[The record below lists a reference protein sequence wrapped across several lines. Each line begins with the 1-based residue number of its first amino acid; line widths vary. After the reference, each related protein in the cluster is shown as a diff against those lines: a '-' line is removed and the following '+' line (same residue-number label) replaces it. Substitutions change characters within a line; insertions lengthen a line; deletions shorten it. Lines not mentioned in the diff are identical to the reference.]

1 MIPIEMI
8 SQLKVMESYAFVAPV
23 LFIMMHILRPLLFI
37 PVLLL
42 CITGGLLFGLWAGT
56 VYSII
61 GLVISSVI
69 FYMII
74 HFLPALEARCKKL
87 EKRLLGDQLS
97 LNTVQIMLLRMLP
110 FIHFHLMSFCI
121 YQKSVSFTSYLRTT
135 LFTVIPVAIFYT
147 TLGRTIQ
154 EISVYYAIPLVSTIL
169 ILAYFVRKKQV
180 IIKWHTFFQEKPVS

>member
-56 VYSII
+56 IYSII

-74 HFLPALEARCKKL
+74 HLLPAIEARCKKL

-121 YQKSVSFTSYLRTT
+121 YQKSVSFTAYLRTT

-154 EISVYYAIPLVSTIL
+154 EISVYYAIPLVCTII